1 MLRHSLI
8 LCAALLGAAAL
19 VPDASAQQVPVR
31 TRLFIGGFTY
41 PLDMR
46 QAPGDETRFYV
57 VQKNGLVRIVETA
70 SGTPTILST
79 PFVSLSG
86 ISTSV
91 SSSGDERGLL
101 GMAFHP
107 NYQANGYVYL
117 YYTAASNTANT
128 LVRMTRSASNPL
140 TLDPASRVTM
150 MSWSNPF
157 TNHNGGWLEF
167 GPDGNLYLG
176 TGDGGSSNDPGN
188 RSQTIVNQFHGKILR
203 VTPTVGDTAPY
214 YSIPS
219 DNPFAGPITGD
230 DEIWAYG
237 LRNPWRCAFD
247 RATGALYIADVGQN
261 AQEEINYQPP
271 GAAGRNYG
279 WRCQEGTSCTGLSG
293 CTCNGATLTPPIR
306 TYLRNNTSGGYS
318 VTGGRVYRG
327 CAMPELQGTYF
338 YCDYVSNNYWSFRYN
353 GTTQTEFVQ
362 RNADFRTAVGG
373 QTVSSV
379 VSYAEDHN
387 GELYVISHSGSIFK
401 IIPAS
406 GEVVCTPPN
415 PADLNGDGRVDG
427 QDLTQLLSCWG
438 TPCADVDGDGTT
450 GGTDLSVLLA
460 AWG

>member
-1 MLRHSLI
+1 MLRHSI
-8 LCAALLGAAAL
+8 TACAALLCAAAFS
-19 VPDASAQQVPVR
+19 PDASAQQVR
-31 TRLFIGGFTY
+31 TKLFVSGFTY
-41 PLDMR
+41 PLHMA

-86 ISTSV
+86 ISFAV

-107 NYQANGYVYL
+107 DYESNGYVYL
-117 YYTAASNTANT
+117 YYTAASTNANT
-128 LVRMTRSASNPL
+128 LVRMTRSTSNPL
-140 TLDPASRVTM
+140 TLDPASRVVMLT
-150 MSWSNPF
+150 WSNPF
-157 TNHNGGWLEF
+157 SNHNGGWLEF

-176 TGDGGSSNDPGN
+176 TGDGGSANDPGN
-188 RSQTIVNQFHGKILR
+188 RSQQIVNQRHGKILR
-203 VTPTVGDTAPY
+203 VTPTLGNTAPY

-219 DNPFAGPITGD
+219 DNPFAGAITGD

-247 RATGALYIADVGQN
+247 RETGALYIADVGQN
-261 AQEEINYQPP
+261 AQEEINYQPA
-271 GAAGRNYG
+271 GVGGRNYG
-279 WRCQEGTSCTGLSG
+279 WRCQEGTSCTGLTG
-293 CTCNGATLTPPIR
+293 CTCNSTSLVAPIR
-306 TYLRNNTSGGYS
+306 TYLRNNTNGGYS
-318 VTGGRVYRG
+318 ITGGRVYRG

-338 YCDYVSNNYWSFRYN
+338 YCDYVSNNYWSFRYD

-362 RNADFRTAVGG
+362 RNAEFRTAIGG
-373 QTVSSV
+373 QSVGSV
-379 VSYAEDHN
+379 VGYAEDHN
-387 GELYVISHSGSIFK
+387 GELYVIGHGGSIFK

-415 PADLNGDGRVDG
+415 PADLNNDGRVDG

-438 TPCADVDGDGTT
+438 AACADIDGDGTT
-450 GGTDLSVLLA
+450 SGTDLSALLA